1 MTPKWHAE
9 NLKNV
14 FKTLD
19 TSDRGLISR
28 EASKRLIEY
37 GANKLAEAK
46 PDNLLIIFLRQFQS
60 PLIYILL
67 AACLIIFLIGET
79 VDGSIIL
86 AVLIFN
92 AIVGSIQEGKAQNT
106 LLALKRFTETNATV
120 FRDGKE
126 IIIRDTE
133 IVPGDIIILE
143 EGEKVPADGRVIFS
157 HNLKVDESALTGES
171 EPVYKST
178 EILHNPDLPVTDQ
191 KNMVFKGTNVV
202 SGNGKIITVATGLK
216 TIVGQISKEIAI
228 IDTDIPLKTNIRYLS
243 RLIIIIVSIISSTIF
258 VGGIV
263 LGKSIY
269 EMFTTIVSLS
279 VSIIPEGLPIVMTL
293 VLATGVWRMSKRNAL
308 VKKLQ
313 AVEALGQARV
323 IAVDKT
329 GTITK
334 NELMIQKV
342 YTSDKF
348 FDVAGEG

>member
-1 MTPKWHAE
+1 MNQWHA
-9 NLKNV
+9 
-14 FKTLD
+14 KTIPEILD
-19 TSDRGLISR
+19 ALHSR
-28 EASKRLIEY
+28 EQGLTKEEATKRLKEY
-37 GANKLAEAK
+37 GQNYLPEGKVTSLH
-46 PDNLLIIFLRQFQS
+46 IIFLRQFQS

-67 AACLIIFLIGET
+67 AASIIVFAMGET
-79 VDGSIIL
+79 IDGSIIL

-243 RLIIIIVSIISSTIF
+243 RLIIIIVSII
-258 VGGIV
+258 
-263 LGKSIY
+263 
-269 EMFTTIVSLS
+269 
-279 VSIIPEGLPIVMTL
+279 
-293 VLATGVWRMSKRNAL
+293 
-308 VKKLQ
+308 
-313 AVEALGQARV
+313 
-323 IAVDKT
+323 
-329 GTITK
+329 
-334 NELMIQKV
+334 MI
-342 YTSDKF
+342 
-348 FDVAGEG
+348 